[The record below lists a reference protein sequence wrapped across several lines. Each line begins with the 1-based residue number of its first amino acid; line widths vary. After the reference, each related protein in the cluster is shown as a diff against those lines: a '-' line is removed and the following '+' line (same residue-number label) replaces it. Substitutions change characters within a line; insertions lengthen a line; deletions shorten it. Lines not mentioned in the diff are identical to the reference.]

1 MEQSVAYDRLSRV
14 ARCFSMRDVRIC
26 LYSWQLQAQELAKLN
41 VLKRRADELEEE
53 NDRMQR
59 WLQSTDKLQA
69 EKAIREALAEGRREA
84 SEQDAD
90 CRVQQLTT
98 EIKRIKEE
106 SARVI
111 AENARRHSAE
121 QSLKGENE
129 TLRYSKIFRHFP
141 LSPLSVALL

>member
-1 MEQSVAYDRLSRV
+1 
-14 ARCFSMRDVRIC
+14 
-26 LYSWQLQAQELAKLN
+26 
-41 VLKRRADELEEE
+41 
-53 NDRMQR
+53 MQR